1 MKKLYK
7 LITINLF
14 PVNIN
19 IKPQK
24 KVIMTEALYNE
35 FTKEIHTANEKS
47 VKLGYY
53 PSRFLQMAEQS
64 GSVQAAKKMVTSG
77 AIPNGMKK
85 LKKMRKL
92 DLTIESIMIKEK
104 YQSLF
109 TVEELNAAKWRLNS
123 V

>member
-1 MKKLYK
+1 
-7 LITINLF
+7 
-14 PVNIN
+14 
-19 IKPQK
+19 
-24 KVIMTEALYNE
+24 MTEVLYNE
-35 FTKEIHTANEKS
+35 FTKEIQAANEKS

-77 AIPNGMKK
+77 DIPKGLKK

-92 DLTIESIMIKEK
+92 DLTIESIMLKGK

-109 TVEELNAAKWRLNS
+109 TTSELSAARWRLDT